1 MQPSSLIWRMA
12 EFYGT
17 RINHRG
23 KRYVHRFL
31 RSAFHLNSSCD
42 LEVVRQ
48 GLLWHLNPSDFVQ
61 THLYWMGEYEGWDLQ
76 QLSRWVGPNSIVVD
90 VGANFG
96 YYSVSLAAALQGK
109 GRVYAFEPCRETF
122 ARLQTNIA
130 LNHFESNI
138 TAVSGGLSDSRGVA
152 YLDRFTGNSGA
163 ATLTSNP
170 TGDAV
175 ELDTLDHFCE
185 LHALTRLDVVKVDV
199 EGSEL
204 RVINGGRQ
212 ALSRF
217 HPVVMIEFN
226 SEALS
231 RAGASVEVLDGSL
244 RDLGYEL
251 FVASR
256 DGLRPFQSSPG
267 SSTVMNVLCLPPQIT
282 RQPLA

>member
-1 MQPSSLIWRMA
+1 MA

-23 KRYVHRFL
+23 KRYVHHFL

-42 LEVVRQ
+42 IEVVRQ
-48 GLLWHLNPSDFVQ
+48 GLVWRLNPSDFVQ
-61 THLYWMGEYEGWDLQ
+61 THLYWIGEYEGWDLQ
-76 QLSRWVGPNSIVVD
+76 QLSRWVGQSSIVVD

-96 YYSVSLAAALQGK
+96 YYSISLASALHGN
-109 GRVYAFEPCRETF
+109 GHVFAFEPCRETF
-122 ARLQTNIA
+122 ARLQTNIG
-130 LNHFESNI
+130 LNHLESTI
-138 TAVSGGLSDSRGVA
+138 TAVPGGLSDSRGVA
-152 YLDRFTGNSGA
+152 YLDRFAGNSGA
-163 ATLTSNP
+163 STLTNNP

-175 ELDTLDHFCE
+175 EVDTLDHFCE
-185 LHALTRLDVVKVDV
+185 VHTLTRLDVVKVDV

-226 SEALS
+226 SEALG
-231 RAGASVEVLDGSL
+231 RAGASVEELDKAL

-251 FVASR
+251 FVATR
-256 DGLRPFQSSPG
+256 DGLRLFRSSPG
-267 SSTVMNVLCLPPQIT
+267 GSSVMNVLCVPPQIR
-282 RQPLA
+282 RQPPV